1 MKNYDQF
8 HDGWLDG
15 LLIDQKSVQIFL
27 STEGRDP
34 FLVVANGVVA
44 LAADGF
50 KAGNIVFEVVTRQQE
65 ELSLQDITRAY
76 GLAEGAT
83 GQDQGQKL
91 LAKAL
96 EQNLIVLEI
105 NPSYGASCILLA
117 ESVDLLPRRESV
129 DRDFG
134 GWPTLA

>member
-15 LLIDQKSVQIFL
+15 LLIDQKSVQVFL
-27 STEGRDP
+27 STEERQP

-50 KAGNIVFEVVTRQQE
+50 KAGNIVFEVVTRQKE
-65 ELSLQDITRAY
+65 ELTLQDITRAY

-83 GQDQGQKL
+83 GQDQAQKL

-105 NPSYGASCILLA
+105 NPSYGASCVLLA
-117 ESVDLLPRRESV
+117 ESVDLLHRRESL
-129 DRDFG
+129 DRKFAG
-134 GWPTLA
+134 AIV

>member
-1 MKNYDQF
+1 M
-8 HDGWLDG
+8 
-15 LLIDQKSVQIFL
+15 
-27 STEGRDP
+27 
-34 FLVVANGVVA
+34 VA

-65 ELSLQDITRAY
+65 ELTLQDITRAY
-76 GLAEGAT
+76 GLAEGVT
-83 GQDQGQKL
+83 GQDQAQKL

-117 ESVDLLPRRESV
+117 ESVELLHRRESV
-129 DRDFG
+129 DRDF
-134 GWPTLA
+134 ARAAV